1 MAQALEECAKND
13 KIQEKEEI
21 ICVGITKQY
30 KMINFNGTL
39 RKKYKTK
46 FSHSWSSIQ
55 NNNYRWKSKNIT

>member
-46 FSHSWSSIQ
+46 FSHS
-55 NNNYRWKSKNIT
+55 